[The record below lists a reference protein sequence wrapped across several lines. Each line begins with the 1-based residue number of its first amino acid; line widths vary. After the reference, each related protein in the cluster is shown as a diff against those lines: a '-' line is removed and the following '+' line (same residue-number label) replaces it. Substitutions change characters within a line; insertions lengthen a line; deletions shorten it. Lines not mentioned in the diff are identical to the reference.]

1 LSTVRKSVE
10 PGHDTRVA
18 ETLEVLAEV
27 LLPNSLPVIG
37 PSIQDVV
44 GGIGAFLA
52 EASLPLTPKG
62 IINARMTM
70 DAKAGWAKTA
80 ERLWLI

>member
-1 LSTVRKSVE
+1 LSTVHKSVE
-10 PGHDTRVA
+10 PAHDTRVA

-27 LLPNSLPVIG
+27 LPPNSLPVNG

-52 EASLPLTPKG
+52 EASLPLT
-62 IINARMTM
+62 R
-70 DAKAGWAKTA
+70 
-80 ERLWLI
+80 